1 MAADVKRG
9 ADPTKVTPERQQ
21 TSLRGQWNS
30 PVTSYYLLIGSTALL
45 LILGLV
51 MVLSASSIRSLNMG
65 NSAYTIFFGQFKF
78 ALMGLAALIVAAS
91 LRPNFYRRIAWAFL
105 FIALGMQ
112 VLILTPLGI
121 GVKGNTNWIGFGS
134 FSFQPSEVA
143 KLALAIWLGM
153 ILARKQKDLGHWL
166 HGLIPALPVAGLV
179 IAAVLAGDDL
189 GTAFVFMFIVAAAL
203 WVAGLPVRSFAV
215 GGALMAVAVYVLTH
229 MQSSGNR
236 MGRIDAW
243 LSAECDGQG
252 ACYQTKHGLWALGSG
267 GWGGV
272 GLGASAQKWLYLPE
286 AHNDFIFAILGEELG
301 LLGTLLM
308 LCIFAVLTI
317 AMSRIVVRHPDPFV
331 KITSAGLA
339 AWIIGQ
345 ALVNIGVVIG
355 LVPVIGVPL
364 PLVSAGGSA
373 LVTTM
378 AAIGVLVSFARDEP
392 GAREALAARAG
403 PVRRSV
409 AVFGRVGKSSKRST
423 AKRGTGSGARSNGK
437 ETVGRG

>member
-1 MAADVKRG
+1 MADVTGRVKSDFAATRQ
-9 ADPTKVTPERQQ
+9 AAQSER

-30 PVTSYYLLIGSTALL
+30 PLTSYYLLIGSTALL

-78 ALMGLAALIVAAS
+78 ALMGVVALAVAAALPPGFYKRTAWLFLIVAVGLQA
-91 LRPNFYRRIAWAFL
+91 
-105 FIALGMQ
+105 
-112 VLILTPLGI
+112 LILTPLGLTE
-121 GVKGNTNWIGFGS
+121 KGNTNWIGFGS

-153 ILARKQKDLGHWL
+153 ILARKQKDLRHWL
-166 HGLIPALPVAGLV
+166 HGLIPAVPVAGLV

-189 GTAFVFMFIVAAAL
+189 GTAFIFMFIVAAAL
-203 WVAGLPVRSFAV
+203 WVAGLPMRSFAV
-215 GGALMAVAVYVLTH
+215 GGVLMLIAVYVMTH
-229 MQSSGNR
+229 LQSSGNR
-236 MGRIDAW
+236 MGRIEAW
-243 LSAECDGQG
+243 LSTECDGQG

-301 LLGTLLM
+301 LLGTLMM
-308 LCIFAVLTI
+308 LVIFAVLTI
-317 AMSRIVVRHPDPFV
+317 AMSRIIVRHPDPFV
-331 KITSAGLA
+331 KITAAGLA

-378 AAIGVLVSFARDEP
+378 AAIGVLLSFARDEP
-392 GAREALAARAG
+392 GAREALAARSG
-403 PVRRSV
+403 PVRRSF
-409 AVFGRVGKSSKRST
+409 AVVGRLGKADRRESGPSSKERST
-423 AKRGTGSGARSNGK
+423 GKGTMKRG
-437 ETVGRG
+437 

>member
-1 MAADVKRG
+1 MAGGDSKGPSR
-9 ADPTKVTPERQQ
+9 

-30 PVTSYYLLIGSTALL
+30 PLTSYYLLIGSTALL
-45 LILGLV
+45 LTLGLV

-65 NSAYTIFFGQFKF
+65 NSPYAIFFGQFKF
-78 ALMGLAALIVAAS
+78 ALMGLVALIVAS
-91 LRPNFYRRIAWAFL
+91 MLPPRFYQRIAWMFL
-105 FIALGMQ
+105 ALAVGLQ
-112 VLILTPLGI
+112 ALIFTPLAASAN
-121 GVKGNTNWIGFGS
+121 GNTNWVGYGS
-134 FSFQPSEVA
+134 FTFQPSEIA

-153 ILARKQKDLGHWL
+153 ILARKQKDLGHWV
-166 HGLIPALPVAGLV
+166 HGLIPALPVAGIV
-179 IAAVLAGDDL
+179 IAFILAGDDL
-189 GTAFVFMFIVAAAL
+189 GTAIIFMFIVAAAL

-215 GGALMAVAVYVLTH
+215 GGVLMAFAVYVLTH
-229 MQSSGNR
+229 MQASQNR

-301 LLGTLLM
+301 LLGTLMM
-308 LCIFAVLTI
+308 LVVFGVLAI

-331 KITSAGLA
+331 KITAGGIT

-355 LVPVIGVPL
+355 LIPVIGVPL

-378 AAIGVLVSFARDEP
+378 AAIGVLISFAKDEP

-403 PVRRSV
+403 PVRRSMAIV
-409 AVFGRVGKSSKRST
+409 GRAGRGATRQRGASAGRRST
-423 AKRGTGSGARSNGK
+423 GK
-437 ETVGRG
+437 GTVGRG

>member
-1 MAADVKRG
+1 MASGVKSSTESDQSPPR
-9 ADPTKVTPERQQ
+9 RQRA
-21 TSLRGQWNS
+21 SLRGQWNS
-30 PVTSYYLLIGSTALL
+30 PLTSYYLLIGSTALL

-78 ALMGLAALIVAAS
+78 ALMGLFALVVAAV
-91 LRPNFYRRIAWAFL
+91 LPPQFYKKIAWTFL
-105 FIALGMQ
+105 FVALGLQALTM
-112 VLILTPLGI
+112 TPLGVAI
-121 GVKGNTNWIGFGS
+121 NGNTGWVGYGNFQ
-134 FSFQPSEVA
+134 FQPAEVG

-153 ILARKQKDLGHWL
+153 ILARKQKDLSHWL
-166 HGLIPALPVAGLV
+166 HGLIPAVPISGLV
-179 IAAVLAGDDL
+179 IFAVLAGDDL
-189 GTAFVFMFIVAAAL
+189 GTAFIFMFIVAAAL
-203 WVAGLPVRSFAV
+203 WVAGLPMRSFAV
-215 GGALMAVAVYVLTH
+215 GGGLMLLAVYVLTH
-229 MQSSGNR
+229 LQSSGNR
-236 MGRIDAW
+236 MGRIEAW
-243 LSAECDGQG
+243 LSTECDDQG

-301 LLGTLLM
+301 LLGTLMM
-308 LCIFAVLTI
+308 LVIFAVLTI

-339 AWIIGQ
+339 AWIVGQ

-355 LVPVIGVPL
+355 LAPVIGVPL

-403 PVRRSV
+403 PVRRSF
-409 AVFGRVGKSSKRST
+409 AVIGRVRNGEESTTTRRGTSSSARST
-423 AKRGTGSGARSNGK
+423 EKGTMRRG
-437 ETVGRG
+437 